1 MAKEETIEAYSM
13 SAKQLYE
20 TRASRDII
28 SCTITSDIALGGGIP
43 RGCTILIGGK
53 QKSGK
58 TTWVLQNAANA
69 QKKYGCKVFFCN
81 VEGRLDNK
89 VLNQIRDLDLD
100 NMEVIS
106 GPPVFDKKDKSKI
119 IGHRKLSA
127 QKWWAKIGELLTQ
140 HPGSVIIV
148 DSVSSMSEESELAEG
163 MGYMSRGGLQ
173 KLESQFKR
181 QYGDLIVS
189 SGTTLFLLAE
199 VQANTS
205 GYGEPVQIKCGNA
218 IRFLAD
224 CIIFVKG
231 VARWKPNGQNG
242 RILGQDMDWKI
253 ECSPLGAPYMEAH
266 VPLRYGYGVDNA
278 MDVVRNAVTWEL
290 LVVDGAWYTLPFK
303 ENSKKFETVPEDKDD
318 RDGFVRVQGEENTRN
333 WFAEHPEHLA
343 VLEDVVKQKVLI

>member
-1 MAKEETIEAYSM
+1 MAKEEEIAPYSM
-13 SAKQLYE
+13 SAQQLYE
-20 TRASRDII
+20 TRAARDII
-28 SCTITSDIALGGGIP
+28 NCTLASDIALGGGIP
-43 RGCTILIGGK
+43 RGCTVLIGGK

-69 QKKYGCKVFFCN
+69 QRKYKCKTFFCN

-89 VLNQIRDLDLD
+89 VLNQIQGLDLD

-127 QKWWAKIGELLTQ
+127 QKWWAKIGELITQ
-140 HPGSVIIV
+140 HPGCIIIV
-148 DSVSSMSEESELAEG
+148 DSVSSMSEESEIAEG

-181 QYGDLIVS
+181 QYGDLIVA

-199 VQANTS
+199 IQANTS

-231 VARWKPNGQNG
+231 VTKWKPNGSNG

-253 ECSPLGAPYMEAH
+253 DCSPLGAPYIDAKI
-266 VPLRYGYGVDNA
+266 PLRYGYGIDNA
-278 MDVVRNAVTWEL
+278 MDVVRHAVTWEL

-303 ENSKKFETVPEDKDD
+303 DSLEYAEVPEEKDD
-318 RDGFVRVQGEENTRN
+318 RDGWVRVQGEENTRN
-333 WFAEHPEHLA
+333 WLAEHPEQLA
-343 VLEDVVKQKVLI
+343 KLEDIIKEKVLI